1 MREKYPVYL
10 SEEERQHLKHL
21 ISSGQAPARMI
32 RRANILLK
40 TDHSEAGAKWS
51 YSAIS
56 AAFDVSEVT
65 VSEVRRCYAMEGLE
79 AALKRKLPDRVYEH
93 RLDGEQEAHLVAL
106 ACSQPPEGH
115 ARWSLRLLA
124 KRYVELGYGETVSH
138 ETVRK
143 VMKKTNS
150 SRG

>member
-1 MREKYPVYL
+1 MSEKYPVYL
-10 SEEERQHLKHL
+10 SEEERQYLKHL
-21 ISSGQAPARMI
+21 VSSGEAPARMI

-40 TDHSEAGAKWS
+40 TDRSEAGAKWS
-51 YSAIS
+51 YAAIS
-56 AAFDVSEVT
+56 AAFEVSEVT
-65 VSEVRRCYAMEGLE
+65 ISEVRRCYAMEGLV

-106 ACSQPPEGH
+106 ACSQPPEGY

-124 KRYVELGYGETVSH
+124 KRYVALGYGETVSH
-138 ETVRK
+138 ETIRK